1 MSTNNQSPP
10 QSEASNQSA
19 PASPQETSS
28 PMAQVGNHNTPSNP
42 LDLHAQM
49 FYLYSPRLHNTL
61 KLMSKKALIRL
72 VFSLIQHPL
81 NEKELKM
88 REKIERDAFQI
99 ADQMLT
105 SKYFM
110 ILGTYMEE
118 ASKMQG
124 DTEKSGQTTENSV
137 QLDTEVKND

>member
-1 MSTNNQSPP
+1 MSNKLSPP
-10 QSEASNQSA
+10 SSA
-19 PASPQETSS
+19 LPQL
-28 PMAQVGNHNTPSNP
+28 GNPDAASNP

-72 VFSLIQHPL
+72 MFTLIQHPL

-88 REKIERDAFQI
+88 REKIEQDAFQI

-118 ASKMQG
+118 AYKTQG
-124 DTEKSGQTTENSV
+124 DKEKTGQPTENSV
-137 QLDTEVKND
+137 QSTIEVKDGELETQRE